1 MFAYAFFQQK
11 IVLRFFEKTYGQ
23 QLIFRKVTDF
33 IKKTKGLTSV
43 LITLN
48 LFMSFC
54 TIFSYVILGWYHD
67 NLLMI
72 KLSKQTSYWSN
83 TGFFSQLKKVNNIF
97 IFHPTLSWW
106 HSKITYKIIL
116 QKDMNKFFISIV
128 CRSTKLFFVPGI
140 WLFPELARLPCT
152 ALNSTA
158 KKEENTGEKSH

>member
-1 MFAYAFFQQK
+1 MYILFS
-11 IVLRFFEKTYGQ
+11 
-23 QLIFRKVTDF
+23 
-33 IKKTKGLTSV
+33 IKKLSKIFWKNIWRAAYFSRSHRFYEISKNLASV

-48 LFMSFC
+48 LFLCFC

-83 TGFFSQLKKVNNIF
+83 TVFFSQLKKVNNIF